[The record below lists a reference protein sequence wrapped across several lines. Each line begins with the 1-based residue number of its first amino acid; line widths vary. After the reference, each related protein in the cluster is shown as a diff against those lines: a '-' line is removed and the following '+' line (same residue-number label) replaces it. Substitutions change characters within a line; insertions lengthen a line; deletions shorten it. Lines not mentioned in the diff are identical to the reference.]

1 MGIRSAKSLPKPGR
15 TVADTA
21 ADVRAICAELGIE
34 RLVTTRGTGPRLR
47 LIASELVPSPE
58 PLEAV
63 AEGEGATHMPPEL
76 RARIEI
82 LLARADDA
90 NRGTA

>member
-1 MGIRSAKSLPKPGR
+1 MIDCREAVSRMWAYLARDLAPTP
-15 TVADTA
+15 VAEVEAHLETCQ
-21 ADVRAICAELGIE
+21 RCCGELE
-34 RLVTTRGTGPRLR
+34 FSRHLR
-47 LIASELVPSPE
+47 
-58 PLEAV
+58 EAV
-63 AEGEGATHMPPEL
+63 AEGEGATQMPPEL

>member
-1 MGIRSAKSLPKPGR
+1 MIDCREAVSRMWAYLARDLAPKP
-15 TVADTA
+15 VAEVEAHLETCQ
-21 ADVRAICAELGIE
+21 RCSGELE
-34 RLVTTRGTGPRLR
+34 FSRHLR
-47 LIASELVPSPE
+47 ES
-58 PLEAV
+58 V
-63 AEGEGATHMPPEL
+63 AEGEGATQMPPEL

>member
-1 MGIRSAKSLPKPGR
+1 MIDCR
-15 TVADTA
+15 
-21 ADVRAICAELGIE
+21 
-34 RLVTTRGTGPRLR
+34 
-47 LIASELVPSPE
+47 
-58 PLEAV
+58 EAV
-63 AEGEGATHMPPEL
+63 SRMWAYLGRDLALKPVAEFEAHLETCQRCCGELEFSRHIREAVVEGEGATQMPPEL